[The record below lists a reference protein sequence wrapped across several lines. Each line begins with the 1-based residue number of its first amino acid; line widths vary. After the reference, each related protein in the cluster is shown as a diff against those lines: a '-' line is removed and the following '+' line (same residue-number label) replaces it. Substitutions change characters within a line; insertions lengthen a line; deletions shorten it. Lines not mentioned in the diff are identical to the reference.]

1 MTMQRE
7 GDLFRYLVIN
17 PTDEQWGLVC
27 TTVGYQNIAP
37 RSRYP
42 LSRHPDNYNFR
53 SSGRVLNEYQMVYI
67 TEGSGW
73 FRSVSVPRAVRVTA
87 GTVIFLF
94 PGEWHTYHPDRSTG
108 WSERWVGFYGKQVV
122 RLCEQGFFSPQEPV
136 LKIGI
141 SQTVVRLYD
150 DLIRY
155 AGERKN
161 CHQQLLAG
169 LIGHLLGLIRYK
181 CNNREDSADPMRDR
195 INRACILM
203 NEDTAGILDPEGI
216 AARLGMSYTWFRK
229 QFKKYAGMPP
239 AQYRIRLKLARA
251 KEMLIATDQPVSTVA
266 YEAGFESIGH
276 FCNLFK
282 QQEGMT
288 ATEFRD
294 RNRMEYAVGEE
305 TTPEKEEK

>member
-1 MTMQRE
+1 MTNQRE

-17 PTDEQWGLVC
+17 PTDEHWGLVC

-42 LSRHPDNYNFR
+42 LSRHPDSYSFR

-73 FRSVSVPRAVRVTA
+73 FRSASVPRSIRVTA
-87 GTVIFLF
+87 GTVMFLF
-94 PGEWHTYHPDRSTG
+94 PGEWHLYHPDRTTG
-108 WSERWVGFYGKQVV
+108 WSERWVGFYGDQIVK
-122 RLCEQGFFSPQEPV
+122 LCEQGFFSPQNPV

-141 SQTVVRLYD
+141 SQAVVRLYD

-169 LIGHLLGLIRYK
+169 LIGHLLGVVRYK
-181 CNNREDSADPMRDR
+181 CNNREDSADPMRDK

-203 NEDTAGILDPEGI
+203 NEDAAGLFDPEKV
-216 AARLGMSYTWFRK
+216 AVQVGMSYTWFRK
-229 QFKKYAGMPP
+229 QFKKYVGIPP
-239 AQYRIRLKLARA
+239 AQYRIQLKLARA
-251 KEMLIATDQPVSTVA
+251 KEMLIAGDRPVSEVA

-282 QQEGMT
+282 QQEGVT
-288 ATEFRD
+288 ASEFRD
-294 RNRMEYAVGEE
+294 RNRMKYTVERDPVSEDDQE
-305 TTPEKEEK
+305 